1 MTKVI
6 GKLFEREGL
15 LYKFKR
21 VNNFWNNTYIE
32 YESDGDKNR
41 SLWLD
46 EYLNKIKP
54 YLRNIINH
62 LQNSVNNCN

>member
-6 GKLFEREGL
+6 RKLFEREEL